1 MTERPLLRPVY
12 LERTEYNRPLIGT
25 TPGIT
30 LVNSYPKPGRCSGVC
45 GREIHKAG
53 PHSKCAGCKAL
64 TAKKAKLKA
73 ERKASV

>member
-1 MTERPLLRPVY
+1 MRPIY
-12 LERTEYNRPLIGT
+12 TERTEYHRPVAGNP
-25 TPGIT
+25 TPSIN
-30 LVNSYPKPGRCSGVC
+30 LVSAFPKPGKCSGVC